1 MEVSNTQSLYQNLIS
16 SAIQRCRIAEDL
28 CRLTVVLK
36 RIPDSDPPLVRIS
49 YTGIGSCL
57 EEFQNLKCPR
67 NSVSDDNF
75 DGVLSV
81 TTTSTCDCKIFH
93 YHINLKETVAARK
106 LTRLPSTP
114 KNGAKFSGTEVSL
127 STCESIEELIEGI
140 THFFQKMLILKIPK
154 VAVEL
159 VVERAN
165 GHGSG
170 YENLLLADEGILLSL
185 PISNVERLTSGLE
198 DYVLKHGNMFDQQC
212 SSCFLSREHLKVG
225 NGVGCRTESARSTGQ
240 VVEAVIIISELPEPS
255 SDSSP
260 SCFRACSARTEV
272 LYFQEFSPCSIPQSS
287 LDGLTSIDWKSYGL
301 DLGTNV
307 LDSNGCAILEWENLP
322 PYTHIDIVIHCYH
335 KKVTIIQAQQKTK
348 GYKHLVKK
356 AIKVALDGLKQ
367 RYKGTLLS
375 AHAVKICSYAP
386 DLARTITGLIL
397 SSNDREFQKEC
408 CSLLGLQP
416 NVIEEEKKVEDC
428 IKEKIIAIIEINDK
442 KQQRRTEFA
451 PLLFD
456 GENIHGP
463 EFLDEYHE
471 GEDGYSILDL

>member
-1 MEVSNTQSLYQNLIS
+1 MEASTTQILYQNLIS

-28 CRLTVVLK
+28 CRLSVVLK

-67 NSVSDDNF
+67 NIVSDENF
-75 DGVLSV
+75 DGVLSI
-81 TTTSTCDCKIFH
+81 TTTSTCDSKIFH
-93 YHINLKETVAARK
+93 YHMNLKETVAARK

-114 KNGAKFSGTEVSL
+114 KNGAKFSGTEVCL
-127 STCESIEELIEGI
+127 STCESIAELTTGI
-140 THFFQKMLILKIPK
+140 TLFFQKILILKIPK

-159 VVERAN
+159 VVEQAN
-165 GHGSG
+165 AHGLG
-170 YENLLLADEGILLSL
+170 YENLLLADEGILSL

-198 DYVLKHGNMFDQQC
+198 DYVLKHGNMLDKQC

-225 NGVGCRTESARSTGQ
+225 SGVGCSAESARSKGQ

-255 SDSSP
+255 SLFCSTAFSS
-260 SCFRACSARTEV
+260 RTEV
-272 LYFQEFSPCSIPQSS
+272 LYFQNFSPCSIPQSS

-301 DLGTNV
+301 DLGTVV
-307 LDSNGCAILEWENLP
+307 LDRNGCAMLEWENFP
-322 PYTHIDIVIHCYH
+322 PYSHIDIVIHRYH
-335 KKVTIIQAQQKTK
+335 KKAIVTQAQQMTQ

-375 AHAVKICSYAP
+375 AHALKICSYAP

-397 SSNDREFQKEC
+397 SSNDTDFQKEC

-416 NVIEEEKKVEDC
+416 HVIGEEKKVEDC
-428 IKEKIIAIIEINDK
+428 IKGKVMTIIEINDK
-442 KQQRRTEFA
+442 KQQRRRESA

-456 GENIHGP
+456 GENIHEP
-463 EFLDEYHE
+463 EFQDEYQE
-471 GEDGYSILDL
+471 GEEGYSIFDL